1 MPPKDS
7 GFEII
12 ERDMSR
18 PSTTSSMGLLDVTD
32 QDLSGSADSQGY
44 VCSVKIVIFNS
55 LGENCDILFG

>member
-18 PSTTSSMGLLDVTD
+18 PSTTSSMGLLDITE
-32 QDLSGSADSQGY
+32 QDYSGSTDSQG
-44 VCSVKIVIFNS
+44 
-55 LGENCDILFG
+55 